1 MKPLLA
7 TPALLAGLALCVAAP
22 WLVPS
27 FTTQLSFLMLMVLF
41 ALTWDVTGGQ
51 MGYNSFGNI
60 VFFGVGAYVC
70 AVVQRDAGLGYFA
83 ALAAGTG
90 LAALAAV
97 AVALVLGPMLLAVR
111 GHYFAIA
118 TLGLGIAF
126 ADGAA
131 GWDFIGGGSGL
142 ALPLFPGV
150 IGARQRFFYYALLA
164 LALAVLLALR
174 WLYSRPFGL
183 ALNAIRDDEDK
194 AESLGLATTR
204 YKIQAWCVCA
214 VFLGVAGAL
223 AGNLV
228 GFIDPREFAFASA
241 TFGVWMVVMA
251 ILGGKGTLWGPVI
264 GAAIFHL
271 AQELFWT
278 YLLRWQRVALGVLIV
293 LIVVAFPSGIVG
305 WLRQRR
311 APTERRGHA

>member
-1 MKPLLA
+1 MKPLA
-7 TPALLAGLALCVAAP
+7 TPTLLAGLALCAAAP
-22 WLVPS
+22 WLVPA
-27 FTTQLSFLMLMVLF
+27 FTTQLSLLWLMVLF
-41 ALTWDVTGGQ
+41 ALTWDVMGGQ
-51 MGYNSFGNI
+51 AGYNSFGNI

-70 AVVQRDAGLGYFA
+70 AVVQRDAGLGYFS

-118 TLGLGIAF
+118 TMGLGFAF
-126 ADGAA
+126 ADAAA
-131 GWDFIGGGSGL
+131 GWDLIGAGSGMT
-142 ALPLFPGV
+142 LPLFPGP
-150 IGARQRFFYYALLA
+150 IGARQHFFYYALLA

-174 WLYSRPFGL
+174 WLYGRPFGR

-214 VFLGVAGAL
+214 IFLGIAGAL
-223 AGNLV
+223 AGNLA

-241 TFGVWMVVMA
+241 TFGVWMVIMA

-264 GAAIFHL
+264 GAVIFHL
-271 AQELFWT
+271 TQELFWI

-293 LIVVAFPSGIVG
+293 LIVVAFPGGIVG

-311 APTERRGHA
+311 PAHRGTRHA